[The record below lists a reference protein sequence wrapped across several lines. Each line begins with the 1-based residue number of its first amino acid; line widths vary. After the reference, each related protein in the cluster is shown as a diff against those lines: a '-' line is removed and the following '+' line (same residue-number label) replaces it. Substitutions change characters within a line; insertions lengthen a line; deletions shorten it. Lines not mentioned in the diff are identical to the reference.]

1 MKKQE
6 KIIRLALILFGF
18 ILVFFS
24 GVFDETTIEYN
35 HFLSNIGLVISS
47 LSSFKFFKAIIC
59 LEDY

>member
-18 ILVFFS
+18 ILVFCS
-24 GVFDETTIEYN
+24 GVFDETTVEYN
-35 HFLSNIGLVISS
+35 QYLANTGLIISAF
-47 LSSFKFFKAIIC
+47 SSFKFFKAIIC